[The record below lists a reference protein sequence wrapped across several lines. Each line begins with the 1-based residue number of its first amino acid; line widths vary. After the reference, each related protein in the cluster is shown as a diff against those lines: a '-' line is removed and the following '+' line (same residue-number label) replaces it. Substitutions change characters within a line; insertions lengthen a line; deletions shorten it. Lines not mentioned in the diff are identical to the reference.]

1 MEFCD
6 VCENML
12 NLITDKTD
20 GDLKFM
26 CKSCLTSKKVGAAF
40 NPCVHKTNY
49 GGNEKIFYE
58 MFINEYTFIDPTL
71 PRSKQIHCPNC
82 NKPDSGK
89 QQPLG
94 PLGPLGPSIQK
105 NETEVIY
112 VRYNEADMKYL
123 YLCCSCKSAWINPE
137 YQKNQIILTEGIS

>member
-12 NLITDKTD
+12 NLILDKKD
-20 GDLKFM
+20 GNLKYM
-26 CKSCLTSKKVGAAF
+26 CKFCSSSKNVGANF

-71 PRSKQIHCPNC
+71 PRSKQIHCPHC
-82 NKPDSGK
+82 SKEDAHK
-89 QQPLG
+89 
-94 PLGPLGPSIQK
+94 
-105 NETEVIY
+105 ETEVIY
-112 VRYNEADMKYL
+112 VRYNDSDMKYI
-123 YLCCSCKSAWINPE
+123 YLCCECKSAWINPE
-137 YQKNQIILTEGIS
+137 YQKNQPIIIESLEATK

>member
-20 GDLKFM
+20 GDLKYM
-26 CKSCLTSKKVGAAF
+26 CKSCLTYKKVGAAF

-82 NKPDSGK
+82 NKQDSGK

-94 PLGPLGPSIQK
+94 PLGPSSIQK

-112 VRYNEADMKYL
+112 VRYNEADMKYI